1 VGVFST
7 IKSDHFSFFVSS
19 KSAACVCPWV
29 LSHDQFFLTPWT
41 VAHQVP
47 LYMGFSRQEYW
58 SRLPCHPLGDL
69 SNPGMELESSVS
81 PALAGMFVTTSAAWE
96 TKNAGCLPKR
106 WFIHV
111 QSLNHVWL
119 FVTSMDCSPP
129 GSSIH
134 RFFQARIPEWVAM
147 LYSRG
152 SSRPRSNSH
161 LLNWQVDFFLCWATW
176 EAPKC
181 WFRCPLNHSLQLSIL
196 MTYVHK
202 MPHLKGS
209 PELIGPQSSSVAQ
222 LCPTLWSHGLQNTR
236 LPYPSPAPGAC
247 SNSCPLS
254 QWCHPTISS
263 SVIPFSSCL
272 QSFPALA
279 SRHDYWK
286 NHSFD

>member
-1 VGVFST
+1 M
-7 IKSDHFSFFVSS
+7 
-19 KSAACVCPWV
+19 CPWV
-29 LSHDQFFLTPWT
+29 LSHDQLLPTPWT
-41 VAHQVP
+41 VAYKVP
-47 LYMGFSRQEYW
+47 LCMGFSRQEYW
-58 SRLPCHPLGDL
+58 SRLPCLPLGDL
-69 SNPGMELESSVS
+69 PDPGMEPESSVS

-106 WFIHV
+106 WLIHV
-111 QSLNHVWL
+111 QSLNRVWL
-119 FVTSMDCSPP
+119 FVTPMDCSPP
-129 GSSIH
+129 GSSVH

-147 LYSRG
+147 LYS
-152 SSRPRSNSH
+152 S
-161 LLNWQVDFFLCWATW
+161 WATW

-181 WFRCPLNHSLQLSIL
+181 WFRWPLNYSLQLSIL

-209 PELIGPQSSSVAQ
+209 PQLIGPQSSLVAQ
-222 LCPTLWSHGLQNTR
+222 LCPNLWPHGLQNTR
-236 LPYPSPAPGAC
+236 LPYPSPTPGAC
-247 SNSCPLS
+247 SNSCPSS
-254 QWCHPTISS
+254 QWCYPTISS